1 MKNRDEC
8 LLVGGSIEF
17 VKLLERLNARNL
29 QNLCCAWQRRL
40 LCNSAMLS
48 GFASVIKVV
57 V

>member
-8 LLVGGSIEF
+8 LLVGGSVGF